1 MADCQN
7 RQPHGKWVT
16 QMSLFN
22 ALRDLADGVS
32 RGLGLFITERN
43 DFTEKVTTPG
53 VYTRKR

>member
-1 MADCQN
+1 
-7 RQPHGKWVT
+7 
-16 QMSLFN
+16 MSLFN